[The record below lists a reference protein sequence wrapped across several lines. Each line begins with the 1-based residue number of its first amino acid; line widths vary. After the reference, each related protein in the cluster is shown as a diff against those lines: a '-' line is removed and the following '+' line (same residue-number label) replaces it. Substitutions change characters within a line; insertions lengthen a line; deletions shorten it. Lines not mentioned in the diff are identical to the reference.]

1 MSLTNLEL
9 DELGKNLQIYPSVK
23 VLLQTEL
30 TKNKINPKNGNY
42 IINLTDNV
50 ELNGGTHWV
59 ALCVKNNYCVY
70 FDSFGGPAD
79 LDILLFMQYI
89 KHKGYSQ
96 KIIQSIESSL
106 CGWYCLG
113 FLFYCQQMS
122 EHQNVTSSANSF
134 THFFKDDTDL
144 NAGIIRRLILGWLEK
159 KRVRPYLIG
168 KLNEKI
174 KYT

>member
-9 DELGKNLQIYPSVK
+9 EELGKNMKIYPSVK

-59 ALCVKNNYCVY
+59 ALCVKNNKAVY
-70 FDSFGGPAD
+70 FDSFAGPAD
-79 LDILLFMQYI
+79 LDILLFMKEI
-89 KHKGYSQ
+89 KQKGYNQ
-96 KIIQSIESSL
+96 KIIQAIESSL

-113 FLFYCQQMS
+113 FLYYCQMMS
-122 EHQNVTSSANSF
+122 DKQDVLTSANSF
-134 THFFKDDTDL
+134 THFFKDDTDI
-144 NAGIIRRLILGWLEK
+144 NASIIRRLILSWMNK
-159 KRVRPYLIG
+159 KRIRPYLIS